1 MNMPPCLRAA
11 ALAAS
16 LLDAS
21 GIVFAQRADAEPA
34 PWQEADVRLPD
45 AVNLDRVVTFE
56 LTRPASLVFGIEAD
70 SLRIDTD
77 GVVRYA
83 FVARSSSG
91 AVNVLFEGMRCQ
103 TAEVKLYAH
112 WDKGSGWTPVV
123 ASEWKPLSFQGPTRR
138 AMQMARGGVCAQSMP
153 NGSPALI
160 LSTLRNGS
168 ADPSR

>member
-1 MNMPPCLRAA
+1 MNMLTCLRVA
-11 ALAAS
+11 ALATILPGACG
-16 LLDAS
+16 LAL
-21 GIVFAQRADAEPA
+21 AQRTDAEPA
-34 PWQEADVRLPD
+34 PWQEAEVRLPD
-45 AVNLDRVVTFE
+45 TVNLARVVTFE

-138 AMQMARGGVCAQSMP
+138 AMQMARGGICAQSMP

-160 LSTLRNGS
+160 LSTLRNGN
-168 ADPSR
+168 ADLLR